1 MSASSVHADAP
12 PEVVRDP
19 EGLQYE
25 TGPQLGKGG
34 FAICHRAQLL
44 GHEHLGN
51 TTVALKIVKSK
62 MEPPKLAQKFVTELQ
77 IHSKLSHPN
86 IVEFYRA
93 FSFSPST
100 YVVLELCENGSLA
113 DAIKKRK
120 YFTMPEIRRFM
131 IQTCGAIKYL
141 HQRNI
146 VHRDLKTGNLFLDRD
161 MNVKVGDFGL
171 AALLVSQSDYGAI
184 RRTTMCGTPNYLA
197 PEVLEKTGKGHDEKV
212 DLWAIGIMMYTLAV
226 GRAPFHAA
234 KREDIYRKL
243 KAREYTWPDL
253 SKVSNE
259 ITDDLRDIVSL
270 LLVHEDERPTP
281 DQIVAHPF
289 FRLGHI
295 PLQLDSGCTSRV
307 PKWPKIRPPTAT
319 TIKRG
324 YTEEWWTMCKA
335 SAVGEYET
343 GKSFGAYGSRRNK
356 TVARDCQKEIE
367 SGKQPNIPFAK
378 DIVYLPF
385 PARVQWPFQ
394 AAGGLSDI
402 TEEKESSS
410 EGHALLETTG
420 NDRLNGRPPRP
431 SRREERMPTLKEN
444 KEPSPDVVATRRVV
458 DKQPTRMRTVR
469 KISNPGRVTAA
480 TAPAAVPLRIPKEL
494 RSSQRTRSTRET
506 AKAKEQEQEQQE
518 LPHEVPSL
526 RVSKSSSRTVQKS
539 EVPAPKSVASQST
552 TTRSAPLL
560 RALSSELP
568 ATDPV
573 ATLARLI
580 TFRDNLI
587 RALERKPSYS
597 RRDKPPQLPFVSKW
611 VDYSRRYGVGYV
623 LDDGS
628 VGCMMTATDNFP
640 VTVAFTTNGVHHLRE
655 SSKDPEYAKNIPIQ
669 LYAALRKTKGISRI
683 QITDSRRQEDIRCYW
698 QKFARYMCMQLGE
711 EDLRRA
717 DGDRPNF
724 VRFYQRLG
732 NLGIWGFDDGSFQFN
747 FPDHTKLVLS
757 SDAGYGKFVCLPT
770 KGQEILKETNS
781 VPWQYVKARETLY
794 GSLQQLMYGS
804 IDREDT
810 YKELTESNALRAKIE
825 FIHDVFREWIEGG
838 GIGCLETPTDWEWTG
853 PQLASDRKRHDWSSP
868 KAVSKR
874 AGRKKEAA
882 GGGEPAQFA
891 KKAVFESTK
900 KKEVG
905 VSDLTLISKISN
917 EAINDN
923 LKKRFENAEIYTY
936 IGHVLVSVNPFR
948 DLGIYTEQVL
958 ESYKGKNRLEM
969 PPHVFAI
976 AESSYYNM
984 NAYKD
989 NQCVIISGESG
1000 AGKTEAAKRIMQYIA
1015 NVSGGSNSS
1024 IQETKDMVLAT
1035 NPLLESFGNAKTLRN
1050 NNSSRF
1056 GKYLEIQFNAQ
1067 GEPVGANI
1075 NNYLLEKSRV
1085 VGQIMNERN
1094 FHIFYQFA
1102 KAASD
1107 AQRQTFGIQQPQ
1119 SYVYTSRS
1127 KCYDVQGIDDHAE
1140 WNDTINAMKVIG
1152 LPQAEQDNIFRM
1164 LAAILWLGNVAFQE
1178 DDSGNAVIVDQS
1190 VVDFVAYLL
1199 EVDAAHVNKALTIRV
1214 METSRGG
1221 RRGSVYDVP
1230 LNPSQAGAVRDALAK
1245 GIYFNLFDWI
1255 VTRVNVSLK
1264 ARGEMAYSIGILDIY
1279 GFEIFE
1285 KNSFEQLCINYV
1297 NEKLQQ
1303 IFIQLTLKAE
1313 QEEYSREQIQWTPIK
1328 YFDNKVVCEL
1338 IEEKRPPGVF
1348 SSLNDACAIASA
1360 DPAAADQTFVSRL
1373 SSLSS
1378 NPNFTARQG
1387 AFIIKHYAGDV
1398 TYAVEGMTDKNKDQL
1413 LKDLLLL
1420 LDNSNNTF
1428 VHTLFPNQVNTDDRR
1443 RPPTAGDKIK
1453 ASANDLVSTLMKAQP
1468 SYIRTIKPNE
1478 NKSATEYNEPNV
1490 LHQIK
1495 YLGLQEN
1502 VRIRRAGFAS
1512 RQTFEK
1518 FVERF
1523 FLLSPKTGYAG
1534 EYTWSGDFQ
1543 TGAKQILRDTNI
1555 PTEEFQM
1562 GTTKVFIKTP
1572 ETLFALETMRDR
1584 YWHNMAIRIQRAWRN
1599 YLRYRIECA
1608 TRIQRFWR
1616 KVNGGME
1623 FIVVRDEGHKILGN
1637 QKERRR
1643 FSLIGSR
1650 RFMGDY
1656 LGIGNKGGP
1665 GEVIANAIGISNEEV
1680 PFSCRAEV
1688 LISKLGRSSKP
1699 EARQLVL
1706 TKKNVYIVKQVLVNR
1721 QIQISAEKT
1730 IPVGAIKYL
1739 SCSKLKDDW
1748 FSIGVGSPQEPDSL
1762 VNCVF
1767 KTEFFT
1773 HLKTVLHGTFNLTIG
1788 DTIEYNKKPGKPAQ
1802 IKTMKDP
1809 AVPRD
1814 DLYKSGTIHTG
1825 PGEPPNSA
1833 SKPTPKGKQVAAK
1846 PITKGKLL
1854 RPGGPG
1860 GGPSKLASHPRPTPA
1875 AVPQPKPVPQ
1885 PVTALSNGSAHARN
1899 TSTSSNR
1906 VPPPPPPPP
1915 PAAAAAAATPPAP
1928 KEPTYRAMFDFAGQ
1942 SAGEL
1947 SIKKDEI
1954 ILVTQKEGNGWW
1966 LASRLDKSVSGWAP
1980 SAYLEEVVNKAPPP
1994 PPPAPARPSNGVRG
2008 KGAPPAPPAK
2018 RPAAKN
2024 RAAAAASATRDSGYS
2039 GSGASTSDLGTRDS
2053 GGSIAGGLAEALRQ
2067 RQAAMQGK
2075 KAGEDEW

>member
-1 MSASSVHADAP
+1 MAAPPVHAEPP
-12 PEVVRDP
+12 PEVVYDP

-34 FAICHRAQLL
+34 FAICHRAKLM
-44 GHEHLGN
+44 GHEHLSN
-51 TTVALKIVKSK
+51 NIVALKIVRSK

-77 IHSKLSHPN
+77 IHSKLAHPN
-86 IVEFYRA
+86 VVEFYRA
-93 FSFSPST
+93 FSFQSST

-146 VHRDLKTGNLFLDRD
+146 VHRDLKTGNLFLDKD

-171 AALLVSQSDYGAI
+171 AALLVSQSDFGAI

-243 KAREYTWPDL
+243 KAREYTWPDI
-253 SKVSNE
+253 SKFPNE
-259 ITDDLRDIVSL
+259 ITDDLRDVVSS

-281 DQIVAHPF
+281 DQIVSHPF
-289 FRLGHI
+289 FKLGHV
-295 PLQLDSGCTSRV
+295 PLKLDTSCTSRV
-307 PKWPKIRPPTAT
+307 PKWPKIRPPTAS

-324 YTEEWWTMCKA
+324 YTDEWFILCKS
-335 SAVGEYET
+335 SAVGEYES

-378 DIVYLPF
+378 DTVYLPF
-385 PARVQWPFQ
+385 PERTHWPFQ
-394 AAGGLSDI
+394 AAGGLSEI
-402 TEEKESSS
+402 PEEKESSS
-410 EGHALLETTG
+410 EGQALLDTSG
-420 NDRLNGRPPRP
+420 NDRTKGRLPRVT
-431 SRREERMPTLKEN
+431 RREAAMPTLREN
-444 KEPSPDVVATRRVV
+444 QEPAQEPEPARRVV
-458 DKQPTRMRTVR
+458 DKQPTRMRAVR

-480 TAPAAVPLRIPKEL
+480 TAAPAPLRVPKETRPAVTRSKSTTDAVKQALPELEPLRVTKTMSRSVARPESAPADPSATTRTARPYRIMSTTEVPL
-494 RSSQRTRSTRET
+494 
-506 AKAKEQEQEQQE
+506 
-518 LPHEVPSL
+518 
-526 RVSKSSSRTVQKS
+526 
-539 EVPAPKSVASQST
+539 
-552 TTRSAPLL
+552 
-560 RALSSELP
+560 
-568 ATDPV
+568 TDPGTV
-573 ATLARLI
+573 LARLHS
-580 TFRDNLI
+580 FRDNVA
-587 RALERKPSYS
+587 RALQKKKSMS
-597 RRDKPPQLPFVSKW
+597 RREDAPQLPYVSKW
-611 VDYSRRYGVGYV
+611 VDYSRKHGVGYV
-623 LDDGS
+623 LEDGS
-628 VGCMMTATDNFP
+628 VGCISIASKHHPT
-640 VTVAFTTNGVHHLRE
+640 TVAFTHQGYSHL
-655 SSKDPEYAKNIPIQ
+655 SKLNKDPEYLSQVP
-669 LYAALRKTKGISRI
+669 LEFYASPSDTKGLVRI
-683 QITDSRRQEDIRCYW
+683 DVTDKQRREGILSIW
-698 QKFARYMCMQLGE
+698 QKFGKYMCAQLGVDVDE
-711 EDLRRA
+711 RPRRSNSA
-717 DGDRPNF
+717 SPNF
-724 VRFYQRLG
+724 VKFYQRLG
-732 NLGIWGFDDGSFQFN
+732 SVGIWGFDDGSFQAN

-757 SDAGYGKFVCLPT
+757 PDAGYCNFICLSLDALDWLNDNE
-770 KGQEILKETNS
+770 KRQI
-781 VPWQYVKARETLY
+781 PWKYIKDREVLH
-794 GSLQQLMYGS
+794 GSLQQLLYGS
-804 IDREDT
+804 ADKADA
-810 YKELTESNALRAKIE
+810 YKEITEANNLRMKLE
-825 FIHDVFREWIEGG
+825 FIQSIVDGWVEGG
-838 GIGCLETPTDWEWTG
+838 GIGCLLEPRNYIWQGNQLEGNKKQDW
-853 PQLASDRKRHDWSSP
+853 
-868 KAVSKR
+868 AVSKR
-874 AGRKKEAA
+874 AGRKKDA
-882 GGGEPAQFA
+882 GGKSGASGGQKSQFS
-891 KKAVFESTK
+891 KKAVFETTK

-917 EAINDN
+917 EAINEN

-948 DLGIYTEQVL
+948 DLGIYTDQVL
-958 ESYKGKNRLEM
+958 DSYKGKNRLEV

-984 NAYKD
+984 NAYKE

-1015 NVSGGSNSS
+1015 NVSGGANSS

-1085 VGQIMNERN
+1085 VGQITNERN

-1102 KAASD
+1102 KAASSTYRE
-1107 AQRQTFGIQQPQ
+1107 QFGIQQPQ
-1119 SYVYTSRS
+1119 AYVYTSRS
-1127 KCYDVQGIDDHAE
+1127 KCYDVDGIDDHAE
-1140 WNDTINAMKVIG
+1140 FNDTLNAMKVIG
-1152 LPQAEQDNIFRM
+1152 LNQGEQDNIFRM
-1164 LAAILWLGNVAFQE
+1164 LSAILWLGNVSFQE
-1178 DDSGNAVIVDQS
+1178 DDSGNTVIADQS

-1199 EVDAAHVNKALTIRV
+1199 EVQSAHVNKALTQRV

-1230 LNPSQAGAVRDALAK
+1230 LNIAQATSVRDALAK
-1245 GIYFNLFDWI
+1245 AIYFNLFDWI
-1255 VTRVNVSLK
+1255 VQRVNVSLK
-1264 ARGEMAYSIGILDIY
+1264 ARGTVTQSIGILDIY

-1285 KNSFEQLCINYV
+1285 RNSFEQLCINYV

-1303 IFIQLTLKAE
+1303 IFIQLTLKTE
-1313 QEEYSREQIQWTPIK
+1313 QEEYAREQIKWTPIK

-1348 SSLNDACAIASA
+1348 AALNDACATAHA
-1360 DPAAADQTFVSRL
+1360 DPTAADSTFVQRL
-1373 SSLSS
+1373 NALSS
-1378 NPNFTARQG
+1378 NPNFQPRQG
-1387 AFIIKHYAGDV
+1387 QFVIKHYAGDV
-1398 TYAVEGMTDKNKDQL
+1398 SYAVEGMTDKNKDQL
-1413 LKDLLLL
+1413 LKDLLNLL
-1420 LDNSNNTF
+1420 GQSSNTF
-1428 VHTLFPNQVNTDDRR
+1428 VHTLFPEQVDQDNRR

-1453 ASANDLVSTLMKAQP
+1453 ASANDLVATLMKAQP

-1478 NKSATEYNEPNV
+1478 NKSPTEYNEPNV

-1523 FLLSPKTGYAG
+1523 FLLSSKTSYAG
-1534 EYTWSGDFQ
+1534 EYTWSGDYQ
-1543 TGAKQILRDTNI
+1543 SGAKQILKDTNI
-1555 PTEEFQM
+1555 PTEEWQM

-1599 YLRYRIECA
+1599 YLRYRTECA
-1608 TRIQRFWR
+1608 IRIQRFWR
-1616 KVNGGME
+1616 RVNGGLE
-1623 FIVVRDEGHKILGN
+1623 FIQVRDQGHKLLQGR
-1637 QKERRR
+1637 KERRR
-1643 FSLIGSR
+1643 FSLVGSR

-1656 LGIGNKGGP
+1656 LGIGNRGGP
-1665 GEVIANAIGISNEEV
+1665 GEVIANAIGISGSEEV

-1688 LISKLGRSSKP
+1688 LVSKLGRSSKP
-1699 EARQLVL
+1699 EPRTLVL
-1706 TKKNVYIVKQVLVNR
+1706 TKKNIYLVKQVMVNR
-1721 QIQISAEKT
+1721 QIQIQAERT
-1730 IPVGAIKYL
+1730 VPVGSLKFVGT
-1739 SCSKLKDDW
+1739 STLKDDW
-1748 FSIGVGSPQEPDSL
+1748 FSLGIGSPQEPDPL

-1773 HLKTVLHGTFNLTIG
+1773 HLNTVLRGSLNLKIG
-1788 DTIEYNKKPGKPAQ
+1788 ETIEFNKKPGKLAQ
-1802 IKTMKDP
+1802 VKVVKDP

-1814 DLYKSGTIHTG
+1814 DMYKSGTIHTG
-1825 PGEPPNSA
+1825 PGESPNSV

-1860 GGPSKLASHPRPTPA
+1860 GGPSKLASRPKPVPAASSMTSTPA
-1875 AVPQPKPVPQ
+1875 AASQSRPVPQ
-1885 PVTALSNGSAHARN
+1885 PVASLSNGVGHARN
-1899 TSTSSNR
+1899 QSSSSVR
-1906 VPPPPPPPP
+1906 APPPPP
-1915 PAAAAAAATPPAP
+1915 PAPPAAPPAP
-1928 KEPTYRAMFDFAGQ
+1928 REPTFRALYDFAGQ

-1947 SIKKDEI
+1947 SITKGEEV
-1954 ILVTQKEGNGWW
+1954 LVTQKEGNGWW
-1966 LASRLDKSVSGWAP
+1966 LASRLDKSASGWAP
-1980 SAYLEEVVNKAPPP
+1980 SAYLEEVVSKPA
-1994 PPPAPARPSNGVRG
+1994 PPPAPPAPPARPASNGGGIRA
-2008 KGAPPAPPAK
+2008 KPTPPAPPAK
-2018 RPAAKN
+2018 RPSAKKP
-2024 RAAAAASATRDSGYS
+2024 APAPVSRDSGYS
-2039 GSGASTSDLGTRDS
+2039 GSGASNIDSGARDS
-2053 GGSIAGGLAEALRQ
+2053 SGSIAGGLAEALRQ
-2067 RQAAMQGK
+2067 RQAAMHGRK
-2075 KAGEDEW
+2075 PEEDDW